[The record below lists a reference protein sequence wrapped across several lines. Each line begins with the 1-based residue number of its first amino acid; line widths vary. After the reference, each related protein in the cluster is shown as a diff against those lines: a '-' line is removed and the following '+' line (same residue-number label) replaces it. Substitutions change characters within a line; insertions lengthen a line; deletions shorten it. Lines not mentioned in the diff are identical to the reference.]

1 MRKTISLLILAML
14 CICTA
19 CSSTTNTNQS
29 NALHSGEYSAILP
42 YESSDSRIKHASLI
56 SDTGARVRMEEG
68 LMELSKK
75 YFSPS
80 EVAYKTQVFLTYDE
94 LDATDGSRGLL
105 GTNRDDNPNGLNPS
119 RDEGFD
125 TGNGTVTGAV
135 VLVDLYEL
143 DWYSDDELQGISIGM
158 AVNDEITDEDGNS
171 VEITQE
177 RMNNYLEVTAGHLVS
192 YMRERF
198 NEITS
203 NVPIYIACFT
213 LDSSEDSLGSY
224 LYQGYFEGSQGEY
237 SKLDLTWLNVPSTTF
252 TEDQESVAEQFT
264 EYQEAM
270 STILVDYSYVVGQAR
285 VQDDKVNELKITI
298 TCHGK
303 SASELLAIVQAAR
316 DELSVFSSTE
326 CEYIVEVLSDEGTYA
341 LISRPVS
348 STEST
353 VLVR

>member
-19 CSSTTNTNQS
+19 CSSTANTNQS

-125 TGNGTVTGAV
+125 TGNCTVTGAV
-135 VLVDLYEL
+135 VLVDLY
-143 DWYSDDELQGISIGM
+143 
-158 AVNDEITDEDGNS
+158 
-171 VEITQE
+171 
-177 RMNNYLEVTAGHLVS
+177 
-192 YMRERF
+192 
-198 NEITS
+198 
-203 NVPIYIACFT
+203 
-213 LDSSEDSLGSY
+213 
-224 LYQGYFEGSQGEY
+224 
-237 SKLDLTWLNVPSTTF
+237 
-252 TEDQESVAEQFT
+252 
-264 EYQEAM
+264 
-270 STILVDYSYVVGQAR
+270 
-285 VQDDKVNELKITI
+285 
-298 TCHGK
+298 
-303 SASELLAIVQAAR
+303 
-316 DELSVFSSTE
+316 
-326 CEYIVEVLSDEGTYA
+326 
-341 LISRPVS
+341 
-348 STEST
+348 
-353 VLVR
+353 